1 MRNLILV
8 GALCLVVGG
17 LVGFFVGR
25 MLLEK
30 QWSQPAVLQRMSAA
44 HPKSK
49 AGKDANLVPKQGTLL
64 LGPAPIARARMV
76 LADVTKA
83 DPVVMAMGDVGNGDE
98 GLVLNLDLKNR
109 SKCQVTAV
117 SGTAYGYDA
126 YGRPSTMNAGGE
138 YYVAFDEEK
147 IEDLGPDQVHS
158 LSVNLHYAEAG
169 FPSMAVAHVDSVIC
183 SDGTKWNRTL

>member
-17 LVGFFVGR
+17 VFGFFVGR

-44 HPKSK
+44 DPKSK
-49 AGKDANLVPKQGTLL
+49 TGKDAHLIPKQGSLL
-64 LGPAPIARARMV
+64 LGRAPIARIRMV
-76 LADVTKA
+76 LAEVTKA
-83 DPVVMAMGDVGNGDE
+83 DPVVMTMGDAGNGDE

-126 YGRPSTMNAGGE
+126 YGTPSKMNAGGE

-158 LSVNLHYAEAG
+158 LPVNPHHAEYA
-169 FPSMAVAHVDSVIC
+169 SMAVAHVDSVLC
-183 SDGTKWNRTL
+183 SDGTKWARTL